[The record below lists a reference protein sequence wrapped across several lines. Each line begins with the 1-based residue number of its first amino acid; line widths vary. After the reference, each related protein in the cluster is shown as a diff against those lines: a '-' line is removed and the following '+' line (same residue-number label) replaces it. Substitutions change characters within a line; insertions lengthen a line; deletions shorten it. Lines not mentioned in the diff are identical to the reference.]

1 MTDYEDLARSIMFGG
16 KIPVGW
22 EYRKNKT
29 EDDVKKA
36 LQRAFKY
43 GHMKTEFEL
52 GMFEIYVQKIFK
64 KSKKEL

>member
-1 MTDYEDLARSIMFGG
+1 MSDYKDLARSIMFTGTIL
-16 KIPVGW
+16 KGW

-29 EDDVKKA
+29 EDDVKRA

-52 GMFEIYVQKIFK
+52 SMFEIYVQKIFK